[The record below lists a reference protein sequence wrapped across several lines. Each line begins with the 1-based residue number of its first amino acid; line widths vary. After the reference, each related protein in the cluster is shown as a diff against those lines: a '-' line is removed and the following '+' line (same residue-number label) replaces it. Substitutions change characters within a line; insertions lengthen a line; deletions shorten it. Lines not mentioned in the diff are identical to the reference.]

1 MDTKEYIVRTQSNFA
16 YTYGVGE
23 VVVPGVAYFAKG
35 TYDLTKEELNMKLK
49 ALGKVVI
56 R

>member
-35 TYDLTKEELNMKLK
+35 TYDLSLEELNTKLK
-49 ALGKVVI
+49 ALGKALI
-56 R
+56 K